1 MSSDQIFVFGGPH
14 LFGEKTTFTAPKMLS
29 RDAFVAGFGG
39 ISLEN
44 KDRIIVG
51 VDYGTTFT
59 GRDHPPVLGWQCGL
73 T

>member
-1 MSSDQIFVFGGPH
+1 
-14 LFGEKTTFTAPKMLS
+14 MLS

-59 GRDHPPVLGWQCGL
+59 GREITLRSKVGNVN
-73 T
+73 